1 MLASQGD
8 LDLLVSVS
16 NILLT
21 DLNRIEDICEL
32 IDLLSKRPRRL
43 VDGPC

>member
-21 DLNRIEDICEL
+21 NLNRIEDICEL
-32 IDLLSKRPRRL
+32 IDLP
-43 VDGPC
+43 